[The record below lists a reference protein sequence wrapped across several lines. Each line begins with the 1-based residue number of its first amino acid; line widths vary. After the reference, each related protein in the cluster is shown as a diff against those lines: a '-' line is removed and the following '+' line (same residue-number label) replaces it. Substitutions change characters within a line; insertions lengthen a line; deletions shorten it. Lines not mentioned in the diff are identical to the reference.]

1 MLFLIALRIMAYMKR
16 FLISIKRYLLH
27 SLLNFMVFST
37 LFMMFIS
44 LISWL
49 QINFAMKSDDYE
61 ISKIINSQDQSLF
74 YSMELQASRI
84 EFYREIQAL
93 TVFSLVLQTLKY
105 LYFSKGIS
113 KLLDVYSKAKMEFLF
128 YVIMFSIVLC
138 AFVITS
144 FITFGPLVDDFNTFT
159 KALTQTF
166 LILIGIVD
174 LEELLVIDPIIGPI
188 YYFSFNV
195 NSFINLLHIK
205 SFILV
210 DY

>member
-1 MLFLIALRIMAYMKR
+1 
-16 FLISIKRYLLH
+16 
-27 SLLNFMVFST
+27 
-37 LFMMFIS
+37 
-44 LISWL
+44 
-49 QINFAMKSDDYE
+49 
-61 ISKIINSQDQSLF
+61 
-74 YSMELQASRI
+74 
-84 EFYREIQAL
+84 L